1 MEKLYTTTAQA
12 MYLLLPLLPAV
23 VLSGLVL
30 RYNLLAWSRRPID
43 GGATFRGR
51 RLFGDNKTWRGVVCM
66 VTGCILTVALQKY
79 IIKDR
84 AGDWA
89 VIDYG
94 QANIFG
100 LGIALGGG
108 AVLGELPNSLIKRQ
122 LGVAPGKAA
131 RGLLA
136 PVFYLWDQ
144 VDSVFAIWPLL
155 LFWVRPGW
163 LLLLISFIVVLGAHQ
178 LISLLG
184 YLLGIRQSTQ

>member
-1 MEKLYTTTAQA
+1 

-30 RYNLLAWSRRPID
+30 RYDLLAWSRRPID
-43 GGATFRGR
+43 SGATFRGR
-51 RLFGDNKTWRGVVCM
+51 RLFGDNKTWRGAVCM
-66 VTGCILTVALQKY
+66 VAGCILTVALQKY
-79 IIKDR
+79 VVKDR

-100 LGIALGGG
+100 LGMVLGGG
-108 AVLGELPNSLIKRQ
+108 AVLGELSNSFVKRQ
-122 LGVAPGKAA
+122 LGIAPGEAA

-136 PVFYLWDQ
+136 PAFYLWDQ
-144 VDSVFAIWPLL
+144 VDSLFAIWPLL
-155 LFWVRPGW
+155 LFWVWPGGP
-163 LLLLISFIVVLGAHQ
+163 LVLISFVVLVVAHQ

-184 YLLGIRQSTQ
+184 YLLGMRQSIR